1 MSITNST
8 VSHELRNPLQAMSCQ
23 SLKIELCLKEILSI
37 ISSKK
42 QDIRR
47 EVTKIV
53 KMLKDSNKIQ
63 VSSTSIMNFV
73 VDDLLDYAQFNAGK
87 FRKSI

>member
-1 MSITNST
+1 MSITNSA

-37 ISSKK
+37 LSSKK

-87 FRKSI
+87 FR